1 MICRHFRYVRTI
13 SRENPPSNVPSVSKR
28 SSFCSLNRIS
38 TLAGNSSSPFQY
50 NTITQ
55 DVTHNFSIQ
64 GTHMK
69 QPGLDGRHRDQN
81 PPKAGEIRQK
91 RGDTLNKNLPTP
103 IPQFSPNAKLSTMR
117 NETGKVSE
125 RAVRQA
131 AKNR

>member
-1 MICRHFRYVRTI
+1 
-13 SRENPPSNVPSVSKR
+13 
-28 SSFCSLNRIS
+28 
-38 TLAGNSSSPFQY
+38 
-50 NTITQ
+50 
-55 DVTHNFSIQ
+55 
-64 GTHMK
+64 MK
-69 QPGLDGRHRDQN
+69 QPGLDDRHRDQN